1 MFVLNKLTYVHIYMA
16 YKTYIHFYYFIIIFK
31 TDISFHKHTRGI
43 SFLTATILTFITVIL
58 APEIVLEIN
67 TSGGTRREQ
76 RGGGG
81 GVGVKG
87 AFAWF
92 YDFEGPYSSFGK

>member
-1 MFVLNKLTYVHIYMA
+1 MLVLNKLTYVHIYMA

-67 TSGGTRREQ
+67 TSGVN

-81 GVGVKG
+81 GGGGRAGGGSLGEGGVCMVLR
-87 AFAWF
+87 F
-92 YDFEGPYSSFGK
+92 